1 MIHCSKDGLNTCYL
15 QSMVGA
21 SGTEKLCR
29 TMIPKVGAGT
39 SSLENWRGATQGL
52 WGAQSMYGWM

>member
-39 SSLENWRGATQGL
+39 SSLSITQKFVRN
-52 WGAQSMYGWM
+52 ASNS